1 MSSSKRPRPEA
12 IDWPQVRKRLAR
24 AIAAT
29 EETLRLSPQRA
40 RAILDERARLLARVP
55 VQETR
60 AEGLEVVVFTLA
72 DERYGIETRHVRE
85 VVRLTNFTPL
95 PGAPEFL
102 AGIINLRGSI
112 LAVLD
117 LGKFFGLAVPGL
129 SDRTR
134 VIVLGEERAEFG
146 VLAEAA
152 NEVVTLRADALRE
165 PPDSVTGS
173 AREYLRGVTAD
184 ALLVL
189 DGAVLLADPRLT
201 IDQSEENP

>member
-1 MSSSKRPRPEA
+1 MNSSKRPRPEA
-12 IDWPQVRKRLAR
+12 IDWSQVRKRLAR

-72 DERYGIETRHVRE
+72 NERYGIETRHVRE
-85 VVRLTNFTPL
+85 VVRLTNLTPL

-117 LGKFFGLAVPGL
+117 LGKFFGLAVPEL
-129 SDRTR
+129 SDRAR

-146 VLAEAA
+146 VLAEAY
-152 NEVVTLRADALRE
+152 EVVTLRADAVRE
-165 PPDSVTGS
+165 PPDSVAGS
-173 AREYLRGVTAD
+173 AREFLRGVTAD

-189 DGAVLLADPRLT
+189 DGAALLADPRLT